1 MDEAHIKLQKLN
13 SILSS
18 YPSAIIA
25 FSGGVDSS
33 FLLKV
38 AFDVLGDKVLAVTA
52 SSPSVPRKEIED
64 AVNLAKS
71 IGARHMLVETKELED
86 ENYRKNPSNRCFY
99 CKTKL
104 YSSLDAISKRF
115 PGAVVLNGIN
125 FDDLSDYRPGIQACE
140 DWNVKSPLKDAGL
153 TKQEIR
159 NLSKELNL
167 PTYNKPASPC
177 LSSRIPYGLEV
188 SEKKLSQ
195 IERGE
200 DFLRGLG
207 LNELR
212 LRHHGDICR
221 IEVLPEQFDIII
233 KNNKLI
239 SAELKKIGFK
249 FVSMDILGFKTGSL
263 NEVLWKPSI

>member
-99 CKTKL
+99 
-104 YSSLDAISKRF
+104 
-115 PGAVVLNGIN
+115 
-125 FDDLSDYRPGIQACE
+125 
-140 DWNVKSPLKDAGL
+140 
-153 TKQEIR
+153 
-159 NLSKELNL
+159 
-167 PTYNKPASPC
+167 
-177 LSSRIPYGLEV
+177 
-188 SEKKLSQ
+188 
-195 IERGE
+195 
-200 DFLRGLG
+200 
-207 LNELR
+207 
-212 LRHHGDICR
+212 
-221 IEVLPEQFDIII
+221 
-233 KNNKLI
+233 
-239 SAELKKIGFK
+239 
-249 FVSMDILGFKTGSL
+249 FKT
-263 NEVLWKPSI
+263 